1 MGWKNKVNAAGYKH
15 VVPAALC
22 EATMTTTLKLWFD
35 SLKTTLTSLRAL
47 LLVVLYALL
56 LVSFYFFI
64 STREA
69 TVWQVFLTYTL
80 LFLVPALFFVFQA
93 AILDFARQH
102 KFALKQ
108 VFLSALKLFLVTIP
122 VVLIGLFVWWLMN
135 KLQAR
140 FPPPQAPV
148 VFAPRAPQPQPI
160 HWPTMLITTLRF
172 VIFGVAFPLATIHL
186 WIEASVCDVR
196 ASFAGGAK
204 TIFGTMGRALARAFS
219 SEAVFV
225 YGLGLIL
232 FVLGP
237 YLFLFAPIHPKGTK
251 TDFAVFILRLLL
263 AFAFTF
269 IGWVVTI
276 TTLTKN
282 AGQAPEARQSI
293 APGVSP
299 GRVSPSES
307 PSPL

>member
-1 MGWKNKVNAAGYKH
+1 MI
-15 VVPAALC
+15 
-22 EATMTTTLKLWFD
+22 TMLKTWFD
-35 SLKTTLTSLRAL
+35 SLRTTLTSART
-47 LLVVLYALL
+47 VVLIVLYGLL

-69 TVWQVFLTYTL
+69 TVWQVFVTYAL

-93 AILDFARQH
+93 AILDFARNRR
-102 KFALKQ
+102 FALKQ
-108 VFLSALKLFLVTIP
+108 ILLSALKVFLVTIP
-122 VVLIGLFVWWLMN
+122 VVLIAAFVWWLMN

-140 FPPPQAPV
+140 FPAPPTPV
-148 VFAPRAPQPQPI
+148 VFAPNPPKAQPVL
-160 HWPTMLITTLRF
+160 WRTMLITTLRF
-172 VIFGVAFPLATIHL
+172 VLFGVAFPLATIHL
-186 WIEASVCDVR
+186 WIEASVCNVR

-237 YLFLFAPIHPKGTK
+237 YLFLFVPVHVKGTK
-251 TDFAVFILRLLL
+251 TDFAIFILRLLL

-269 IGWVVTI
+269 IGWIVTI

-282 AGQAPEARQSI
+282 AGAAPEARQNM
-293 APGVSP
+293 APRASP
-299 GRVSPSES
+299 GTVTASEA

>member
-1 MGWKNKVNAAGYKH
+1 
-15 VVPAALC
+15 
-22 EATMTTTLKLWFD
+22 MTTTLKIWFE
-35 SLKTTLTSLRAL
+35 SLKAIATSLRTIA
-47 LLVVLYALL
+47 LVVVYALL
-56 LVSFYFFI
+56 LASFYFFI

-69 TVWQVFLTYTL
+69 TVWQVLVTYAL
-80 LFLVPALFFVFQA
+80 LFLVPALFFIFQA

-102 KFALKQ
+102 KFAVKQ
-108 VFLSALKLFLVTIP
+108 LLPSALKLFLVTIP
-122 VVLIGLFVWWLMN
+122 VVLIGAFIWWLMN

-140 FPPPQAPV
+140 FPAPPAPV
-148 VFAPRAPQPQPI
+148 VFAPTPPKPQAL
-160 HWPTMLITTLRF
+160 HWPTMVITTLRF
-172 VIFGVAFPLATIHL
+172 VIFGVAFPLVTIHF

-204 TIFGTMGRALARAFS
+204 KIFGTMGRALGRAFS

-237 YLFLFAPIHPKGTK
+237 YLFLFVPVHVKGTK
-251 TDFAVFILRLLL
+251 TDFAVFILRLLFS
-263 AFAFTF
+263 FAFTF
-269 IGWVVTI
+269 IGWIVTI
-276 TTLTKN
+276 TTLTTN
-282 AGQAPEARQSI
+282 AGRAPEARQNV

-299 GRVSPSES
+299 GRVTASES